1 MNRQKSIAVFAVIA
15 AVAMTSIG
23 LTGIS
28 ATPLIVSSI
37 PQSQEGI
44 AILGHVEYTLRGD
57 DNQIKAYIQGD
68 NSVVDDG
75 KDCVAGLMFGSPD
88 AGGEFGICKDSTSKF
103 NFIAIGN
110 GTGTVDP
117 FVDLKQMTN
126 STNAGCAGA
135 GLESATGA
143 GELARLPAEITVGAV
158 ADAGG
163 SAGTQVILQT
173 AVPFDFVTVNA
184 TLVNES
190 GIFSGAQL
198 GATGDPNVACT
209 DAGNPGVDW
218 NMFSI
223 QRLNSDAGIAVT
235 DGDSLSVK
243 WTITIG
249 GS

>member
-23 LTGIS
+23 LSGVS

-37 PQSQEGI
+37 PQSQEGVV
-44 AILGHVEYTLRGD
+44 ILGHVEYTLMGA

-68 NSVVDDG
+68 NAVVDDG
-75 KDCVAGLMFGSPD
+75 KDCVAGLLFGSPTL
-88 AGGEFGICKDSTSKF
+88 GGEFGICKDDTSKF

-110 GTGTVDP
+110 GTSTVP
-117 FVDLKQMTN
+117 ATFVDLKQMTN
-126 STNAGCAGA
+126 STVDGCAGA
-135 GLESATGA
+135 GLESAGGD
-143 GELARLPAEITVGAV
+143 GELARLPADITVGAL
-158 ADAGG
+158 ADDAG
-163 SAGTQVILQT
+163 SAGTQVVLQT
-173 AVPFDFVTVNA
+173 TVPFDFVTNNA

-190 GIFSGAQL
+190 GIFSGPQKD
-198 GATGDPNVACT
+198 ATPSADDACV

-249 GS
+249 G